1 MAWGYFMANPN
12 LRAKPCI
19 ALIADMV
26 KSREVPR
33 MQRPGVQKSFKE
45 LVVYLNRRYLK
56 SILSRF
62 VITLGDEFQGLLSS
76 GTPIPDLMW
85 DLDQRF
91 TERHLRVGVGFGV
104 LDTPVQ
110 KEALNVDGPAL
121 HFARAAIQTAAEK
134 RAFGGVFLGFG
145 ELDPVM
151 NGIARI
157 LWFHRSTLTGQQLRI
172 VEFLRRGRTQSEAAE
187 ELDITRQAIS
197 KQVVST
203 GWSAYTE
210 AESAWRILLER
221 YINPMIEKKNV

>member
-1 MAWGYFMANPN
+1 MANPN

-26 KSREVPR
+26 RSREVPR
-33 MQRPGVQKSFKE
+33 SQRPKVQKRFQE
-45 LVVYLNRRYLK
+45 FVAYLNKRYSR

-76 GTPIPDLMW
+76 ATPVPDLMW
-85 DLDQRF
+85 DIDQRF
-91 TERHLRVGVGFGV
+91 SDRHLRVGVGFGV
-104 LDTPVQ
+104 LNTPVQ
-110 KEALNVDGPAL
+110 KEAINMDGPAL
-121 HFARAAIQTAAEK
+121 YFARAAIQTAAEK
-134 RAFGGVFLGFG
+134 RSFGGVFLGFG

-151 NGIARI
+151 NGLARI
-157 LWFHRSTLTGQQLRI
+157 LWFHRSTLTRQQLRI
-172 VEFLRRGRTQSEAAE
+172 VEIMRRGRTQSDAAE
-187 ELDITRQAIS
+187 ELGITRQAIS

-221 YINPMIEKKNV
+221 YINPMLEKKNVEPGH

>member
-1 MAWGYFMANPN
+1 MKNPN
-12 LRAKPCI
+12 LRTKPCI

-26 KSREVPR
+26 RSREVR
-33 MQRPGVQKSFKE
+33 RAQRPRVQERFKE
-45 LVVYLNRRYLK
+45 LVTYLNKTYSR

-85 DLDQRF
+85 DIDQRF
-91 TERHLRVGVGFGV
+91 SERRLRVGVGFGF
-104 LDTPVQ
+104 LHTPVQ

-121 HFARAAIQTAAEK
+121 YFARAAIQVAEK
-134 RAFGGVFLGFG
+134 ERSFGGVFFGFG

-157 LWFHRSTLTGQQLRI
+157 LWFHRSKLTNQQLRI
-172 VEFLRRGRTQSEAAE
+172 AELLRRGLSQSEAAD
-187 ELDITRQAIS
+187 ELNITRQAVS

-203 GWSAYTE
+203 GWWSYTE
-210 AESAWRILLER
+210 AESAWRILLKR
-221 YINPMIEKKNV
+221 YVNPMIDKKNA

>member
-1 MAWGYFMANPN
+1 MAIPH

-33 MQRPGVQKSFKE
+33 LQRPRVQKSFKE
-45 LVVYLNRRYLK
+45 LVVYLNRRYSK

-62 VITLGDEFQGLLSS
+62 VITLGDEFQGLLRSA
-76 GTPIPDLMW
+76 TPIPDLVW
-85 DLDQRF
+85 DIDQRF
-91 TERHLRVGVGFGV
+91 SERHLRVGVGFGV

-121 HFARAAIQTAAEK
+121 HYARAAIQVAAEK
-134 RAFGGVFLGFG
+134 RSFGGVFLGFG

-157 LWFHRSTLTGQQLRI
+157 LWFHRSTLTRQQLRI
-172 VEFLRRGRTQSEAAE
+172 VEFLRRGQTQSDVAE
-187 ELDITRQAIS
+187 ELGITRQAIS

-203 GWSAYTE
+203 GWPAYVE

-221 YINPMIEKKNV
+221 YINPMLEKKNV